1 MCVHAYICECV
12 CVFKDQKLMCLQ
24 MYELKD
30 VQEDVLAKLPRGRGR
45 GKGIWM
51 KADEAERSEWSWKE
65 EDFS

>member
-1 MCVHAYICECV
+1 
-12 CVFKDQKLMCLQ
+12 

-30 VQEDVLAKLPRGRGR
+30 VQEDVLAKLPLGRGGR

-51 KADEAERSEWSWKE
+51 KADEAERSEWSWRE